1 MQSRRIQALKA
12 GKHDFKLKSGSL
24 NGNVGD
30 KRLSKMEK
38 VLIMGLVFYQLVSF
52 NINKSFQVG
61 KWVANH
67 L

>member
-1 MQSRRIQALKA
+1 MQLRRTQAFKA

-38 VLIMGLVFYQLVSF
+38 MLIVGLVFHQLVSF
-52 NINKSFQVG
+52 GINKSFEVG